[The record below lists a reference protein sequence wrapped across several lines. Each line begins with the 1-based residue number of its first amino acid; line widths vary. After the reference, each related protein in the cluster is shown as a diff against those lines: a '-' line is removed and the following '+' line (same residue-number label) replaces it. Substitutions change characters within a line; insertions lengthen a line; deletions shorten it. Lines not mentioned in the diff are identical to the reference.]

1 MQLLICNMQLYRAL
15 HGYFIAGQTM
25 SCFPLPIQQR
35 PFYIIFW
42 QRNIPKLPFPLISH
56 NWRVMGLAQKW
67 SITTAGSN
75 TKTFENH
82 CATCPRNSSS
92 MYFSQAR
99 TIFFPA
105 IINACS
111 NMSMHFSLSSDAR
124 FHDRDYWLL
133 WKLFSFLDKRWW
145 EIFCSY
151 FHVDYGLFLI
161 NLVSMQKKNMH
172 SVISDS
178 FKYL

>member
-42 QRNIPKLPFPLISH
+42 QRNIPILPFPLISH

-99 TIFFPA
+99 TIFFPQLSMPVQICPCISRYLRMLVFMTG
-105 IINACS
+105 IIDCS
-111 NMSMHFSLSSDAR
+111 GSFFHSLTSAGEKYFAHISMS
-124 FHDRDYWLL
+124 
-133 WKLFSFLDKRWW
+133 
-145 EIFCSY
+145 ITGY
-151 FHVDYGLFLI
+151 F
-161 NLVSMQKKNMH
+161 
-172 SVISDS
+172 
-178 FKYL
+178 